1 MKILST
7 IFLAAL
13 IGNSNIKTYDLTI
26 TIPNIKN
33 TNVGV
38 HVSVYSSKNKAS
50 FTKTGQEFK
59 VLDFKAEVANGKYII
74 KNLPEGEY
82 AIAIYHDENGDK
94 KCNTN
99 MIGIPKEGYGFTRLD
114 KIWSIPKFDDCKVLL
129 NSNLSVSVNLIY

>member
-1 MKILST
+1 MKVLLT
-7 IFLAAL
+7 VFLAAL
-13 IGNSNIKTYDLTI
+13 MGNSNIKTYDLTI

-33 TNVGV
+33 TSGGV

-50 FTKTGQEFK
+50 FTKIGQEFK
-59 VLDFKAEVANGKYII
+59 VLDFKAEGATGKYII

-114 KIWSIPKFDDCKVLL
+114 KIWSLPKFDDCKVLL
-129 NSNLSVSVNLIY
+129 NKNLSVPINLIY

>member
-1 MKILST
+1 MKVLLT
-7 IFLAAL
+7 VFLAAL
-13 IGNSNIKTYDLTI
+13 MGSSNIKTYDLTI

-33 TNVGV
+33 TSGGV

-50 FTKTGQEFK
+50 FTKIGQEFK
-59 VLDFKAEVANGKYII
+59 VLDFKAEGANGKYVI

-114 KIWSIPKFDDCKVLL
+114 KIWSLPKFDDCKVLL
-129 NSNLSVSVNLIY
+129 NKNLSVPINLIY